1 MYNRDNMTAV
11 NYQFAGVQL
20 YGGPRASNLLNISET
35 HSFHLEYSSLACTVE
50 IVDDVFAAIDHIHH
64 HGRQIQVPL
73 QNLCFDS
80 LYHKHYNL
88 KNLFLSF
95 LFLQCSYWMHCCRRL
110 WSRRSFLKSGWQVK
124 VDFFF
129 PATLFDPFL
138 PVSSSKRY

>member
-1 MYNRDNMTAV
+1 MDGLDHAAKLENMYNRDNMTAV

-80 LYHKHYNL
+80 LYL
-88 KNLFLSF
+88 KNLFLSCFCSAHTECIVAEDSEIAEAF
-95 LFLQCSYWMHCCRRL
+95 LS
-110 WSRRSFLKSGWQVK
+110 QV
-124 VDFFF
+124 D
-129 PATLFDPFL
+129 
-138 PVSSSKRY
+138 R